1 MPKYNNIPVD
11 TATKKNLIVLATRF
25 GFGER
30 GQGAVVRMLV
40 NEKLQRL
47 GLAAA
52 GPTANESVSPLPAGD
67 DDAVALPAIDDVA

>member
-47 GLAAA
+47 GITA
-52 GPTANESVSPLPAGD
+52 GGSTPDENVLPVLMGE
-67 DDAVALPAIDDVA
+67 DDAVALPAVDDVA

>member
-11 TATKKNLIVLATRF
+11 TATKQNLIVLATRL

-40 NEKLQRL
+40 NEKLQKL
-47 GLAAA
+47 KIAVGGSTTPENVLSV
-52 GPTANESVSPLPAGD
+52 PTGD